1 MNYYDIV
8 SSERTL
14 SFLTDRLIVS
24 GDLSHADSESVLEQ
38 LDYWVSKGVT
48 DVLDVRAE
56 CSDEN
61 FVGKHQP
68 KMKYNHLGVHDDG
81 APRDPLWFTAGV
93 KVTLDAFARSSDS
106 KVLIHCHMG
115 INRAP
120 SMAYAVL
127 LSQGVDCVKALDII
141 RSSRPIAQIIYA
153 DSALKWFS
161 SLHPSVD
168 YRESKDRVDA
178 WFDANFMRPGRWN
191 F

>member
-1 MNYYDIV
+1 VNYYDIV

-68 KMKYNHLGVHDDG
+68 HMKYNHLGVHDDG
-81 APRDPLWFTAGV
+81 APRDPLWFAAGV

-127 LSQGVDCVKALDII
+127 LAQGVDCVKALDII
-141 RSSRPIAQIIYA
+141 RSSRPMAQIIYA

-168 YRESKDRVDA
+168 YRESKNRVDA
-178 WFDANFMRPGRWN
+178 WFDANFTRLGRWN